1 MGVLSA
7 VEHMFNETAM
17 HARAQASSRLAR
29 ANRACHGPRV
39 RAKERVKKTREKPKE
54 SPEEPKMRSKAPK
67 AHTRVKHRKLVYQS
81 GKLEIRDKLGT
92 HESAQTCTTD
102 NSWIHDGW
110 SLVEWND
117 DWSSIGW
124 HEGWER
130 TNERTTIPQA
140 HFQLE
145 VWILVPRAVR
155 NGLNG

>member
-1 MGVLSA
+1 
-7 VEHMFNETAM
+7 
-17 HARAQASSRLAR
+17 
-29 ANRACHGPRV
+29 
-39 RAKERVKKTREKPKE
+39 
-54 SPEEPKMRSKAPK
+54 MRSKAPK

-110 SLVEWND
+110 SLDEWND

-130 TNERTTIPQA
+130 TNDNSTSSFSIGG
-140 HFQLE
+140 
-145 VWILVPRAVR
+145 WILGP
-155 NGLNG
+155 GEHEPGQELQ